1 MCSPNRNSPSMLAEK
16 GSRIVNPGCDAA
28 SGPAASAGEASSM
41 VAAPTTMSTYGDQLE
56 TMAPMPSPRCELSS
70 LITAATKP
78 QEMPVAHPSTAAR
91 RDRDVPG
98 RLPGPKATASPRSTI
113 PKVDKPA
120 SHQEG
125 PGACSRPPE
134 GAARRSNR
142 PTPPDIAPAATPSH
156 PPPTHPPPLPP

>member
-1 MCSPNRNSPSMLAEK
+1 
-16 GSRIVNPGCDAA
+16 
-28 SGPAASAGEASSM
+28 M

-134 GAARRSNR
+134 GAARRRNR
-142 PTPPDIAPAATPSH
+142 PTPADMATAASQSRRLTITR
-156 PPPTHPPPLPP
+156 PPMTAM

>member
-1 MCSPNRNSPSMLAEK
+1 MCSPKRNSPSMLAEK

-28 SGPAASAGEASSM
+28 RGPAASAWEASSM

-98 RLPGPKATASPRSTI
+98 RLPVPTAMANPTSTI
-113 PKVDKPA
+113 PTLDNPA
-120 SHQEG
+120 IHQPG
-125 PGACSRPPE
+125 PGAFYHHLHHAPDPLH
-134 GAARRSNR
+134 N
-142 PTPPDIAPAATPSH
+142 PTP
-156 PPPTHPPPLPP
+156 